1 MSFKVGDLVKLRL
14 MDDGGPWEA
23 RYADW
28 RGHVTDIVES
38 DEELVH
44 VTPPIP
50 YHERADDLVLGDVD
64 GIVVAGAEMVPDGG
78 GGWRRRYLRVWSSDE
93 PGIPDDA
100 HRARAQAV
108 RELVARFERGAG
120 GGGEGGAEGGVGGFT
135 RIPVDFLA
143 LVVPRRRRP
152 KSATKRGRRP
162 KKGAKSKAKKQET
175 LEAIELQKDDDDG
188 ALFLDARAGELGD
201 VDADFHDVAEHTREK
216 TLSAAVQSDLAQ
228 ARTKKK
234 GGRGRRRRRKRTRR
248 TRRRKK
254 RRTRRRRRKRTR
266 RRRGR

>member
-100 HRARAQAV
+100 YRARAQA
-108 RELVARFERGAG
+108 ARCGWRARGA
-120 GGGEGGAEGGVGGFT
+120 GGFT